1 MKYLFSFL
9 LTLLVGYGQG
19 QTLPICKTVGS
30 GSSAILDCTPNYQLE
45 CLTDTPDQL
54 RTKCVLAKEE
64 PIKGIWQFPNVEFE
78 HCTDTVYFHGKSKAI
93 KDIFPEECV
102 VSIKVPPCIAEDG
115 CPVTSGVPFHA
126 ITLESPDVP
135 AIKHEV
141 AETSTDWSCVDYT
154 NGGIVARQKN
164 GSFTQ
169 YFMAPPTF
177 VTTLPVC
184 TEATRTSPFDSP
196 RKTTYTCADKSR
208 ILLTAEDGKRWC
220 HKPESSPKP

>member
-1 MKYLFSFL
+1 MMKYLFSFL

-19 QTLPICKTVGS
+19 QTSLSQLTKP
-30 GSSAILDCTPNYQLE
+30 SSPTAYSF
-45 CLTDTPDQL
+45 PDDSCQD
-54 RTKCVLAKEE
+54 
-64 PIKGIWQFPNVEFE
+64 IIS
-78 HCTDTVYFHGKSKAI
+78 FHGKQKAI
-93 KDIFPEECV
+93 KEIWPEECV

-169 YFMAPPTF
+169 YFMAPPPF